1 MHSLHDNMKFLL
13 ETNKQGETFRRAA
26 VCPRNTKQ
34 IPAIPGKR
42 ATQLNFPEIVLL
54 NLTQWAF
61 QRGVCTNIQNKE
73 EIGWEKCP
81 IRNVESSNPC
91 FLRRR
96 KPVW

>member
-13 ETNKQGETFRRAA
+13 ETNNQGETFRRAA

-42 ATQLNFPEIVLL
+42 ATQLNFLEIVLL

-73 EIGWEKCP
+73 EMDGRSALSGKW
-81 IRNVESSNPC
+81 NQGG
-91 FLRRR
+91 
-96 KPVW
+96 